1 MGSSLPTAGD
11 SPLRGADDG
20 RVDEEEEEEESE
32 DDDVF
37 ILATDMLSSLRK
49 KQSDSNRFIY
59 D

>member
-20 RVDEEEEEEESE
+20 RVDEEEDEEESE

-49 KQSDSNRFIY
+49 KQSDSNRFI
-59 D
+59 